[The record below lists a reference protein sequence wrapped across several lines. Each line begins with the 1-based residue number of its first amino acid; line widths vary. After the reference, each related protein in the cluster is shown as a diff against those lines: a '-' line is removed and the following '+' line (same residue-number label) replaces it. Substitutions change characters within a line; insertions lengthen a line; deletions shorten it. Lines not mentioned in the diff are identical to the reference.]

1 MAESNIRR
9 LNQLLKAY
17 KSHNTYNVLV
27 EDLAVAL
34 ASSRRNVALIIKR
47 LVALG
52 WIEWQPAVGRG
63 QTSILKIQTSVDE
76 ALYQTMVEQLEEDR
90 FDLISKL
97 IEQYREKAVRALTR
111 AMGIECADLSMI
123 QK

>member
-17 KSHNTYNVLV
+17 KCHNTYNVLV

-34 ASSRRNVALIIKR
+34 SFIEEEYRFDYKAFSCFR
-47 LVALG
+47 G

-76 ALYQTMVEQLEEDR
+76 ALY
-90 FDLISKL
+90 
-97 IEQYREKAVRALTR
+97 
-111 AMGIECADLSMI
+111 
-123 QK
+123 